1 MSLQGRKSQ
10 FLLQYKL
17 ATDTFV
23 MTEEFVDNGNGTKS
37 TYVKTRRFTSPEF
50 KVEAQPDYPEIPTS
64 RWTLALEVDQQKHTV
79 KSTLTNVDFTASPHG
94 VLVQYSVSSSATAYT
109 IWLPPAGA
117 EPAEYLHVDSAWP
130 FVGELLCD
138 ANTSGDRYY
147 GAHQTHRPNRTVYLT
162 LAFQINRGPTDL
174 MPILDAGQFTDCT
187 LISSDGRTFSA
198 HRAILAAVSPIF
210 MELFEKQGDHPPS
223 HFLIDL
229 TGELLETLLQYV
241 YDRMPMKLA
250 GRLEEFW
257 AVAEQFEM
265 TALQCACE
273 DMMMADVGRE
283 NAMKYFDFAR
293 ERGLEH
299 LQRKAATCIASD
311 Q

>member
-1 MSLQGRKSQ
+1 M
-10 FLLQYKL
+10 
-17 ATDTFV
+17 
-23 MTEEFVDNGNGTKS
+23 
-37 TYVKTRRFTSPEF
+37 
-50 KVEAQPDYPEIPTS
+50 
-64 RWTLALEVDQQKHTV
+64 
-79 KSTLTNVDFTASPHG
+79 
-94 VLVQYSVSSSATAYT
+94 
-109 IWLPPAGA
+109 
-117 EPAEYLHVDSAWP
+117 
-130 FVGELLCD
+130 CD
-138 ANTSGDRYY
+138 ANANGERCI
-147 GAHQTHRPNRTVYLT
+147 GAWNSVRPGRTVYLT
-162 LAFQINRGPTDL
+162 LAFEINRGPTDL
-174 MPILDAGQFTDCT
+174 TPILDAGQFTDCT